1 MEDSHGRLTLEFAEQ
16 PYGRCLARVTD
27 LDGNVLR
34 EQVYKNKNSAQ
45 ASIRTW
51 LKKEGLET
59 SSITRVHPEDDG
71 QADEQAEADEVASL
85 EPAPVLASEAAPT
98 APASPTDRW
107 LVKLRQ
113 EAQRA
118 LNEALKLRLKAD
130 DLEAEHERLTAAAD
144 VLEGPE
150 G

>member
-1 MEDSHGRLTLEFAEQ
+1 MTDSHGHLTLEFQEQ

-27 LDGNVLR
+27 LDGNVIR

-71 QADEQAEADEVASL
+71 QAEADEVASL

-118 LNEALKLRLKAD
+118 LDDALKLRVRAEA
-130 DLEAEHERLTAAAD
+130 LEVEHKRLTAAAD

>member
-1 MEDSHGRLTLEFAEQ
+1 MTDSHGHLTLEFTEQ
-16 PYGRCLARVTD
+16 PYGRCMARVTD

-45 ASIRTW
+45 ASIRQW
-51 LKKEGLET
+51 LRKEGLEA
-59 SSITRVHPEDDG
+59 SSITRVHPEDDDG
-71 QADEQAEADEVASL
+71 QAEAPEV
-85 EPAPVLASEAAPT
+85 EPEPVLAPEAVPS

-130 DLEAEHERLTAAAD
+130 DLEAEHKRLTAAAD

>member
-1 MEDSHGRLTLEFAEQ
+1 MTDSHGHLTLEFQEQ
-16 PYGRCLARVTD
+16 PYGRCMARVTD

-51 LKKEGLET
+51 LRKEGLET
-59 SSITRVHPEDDG
+59 SSITRVHPEDDDG
-71 QADEQAEADEVASL
+71 QAEAETVDIGPVTV
-85 EPAPVLASEAAPT
+85 EPEAAPT

-130 DLEAEHERLTAAAD
+130 ELEAEHKRLTAAAD

>member
-1 MEDSHGRLTLEFAEQ
+1 MTDSHGHLTLEFQEQ

-34 EQVYKNKNSAQ
+34 ERVYKNKSSAQ
-45 ASIRTW
+45 GSIRTW
-51 LKKEGLET
+51 LRKEGLET
-59 SSITRVHPEDDG
+59 SSITRVHPEDVD
-71 QADEQAEADEVASL
+71 QAEAAEV
-85 EPAPVLASEAAPT
+85 EPEPVLAPEAVPS

-130 DLEAEHERLTAAAD
+130 DLEAEHKRLTAAAD

>member
-1 MEDSHGRLTLEFAEQ
+1 MTDSHGHLTLEFQEQ

-34 EQVYKNKNSAQ
+34 EQVYKNKSSAQ

-51 LKKEGLET
+51 LRKEGLET
-59 SSITRVHPEDDG
+59 SSITRVHPEDVD
-71 QADEQAEADEVASL
+71 QAEAAEV
-85 EPAPVLASEAAPT
+85 EPEPVLAPEAVPS

-130 DLEAEHERLTAAAD
+130 DLEAEHKRLTAAAD

>member
-1 MEDSHGRLTLEFAEQ
+1 MTDSHGHLTLEFVEQ
-16 PYGRCLARVTD
+16 DYGRCLVRVTD
-27 LDGNVLR
+27 LDGNVLKD
-34 EQVYKNKNSAQ
+34 QVYKNKNSAQ
-45 ASIRTW
+45 ASTRQW
-51 LKKEGLET
+51 LRKEGLET

-71 QADEQAEADEVASL
+71 QAEADEVASL
-85 EPAPVLASEAAPT
+85 EPVLAPEAVPS

-130 DLEAEHERLTAAAD
+130 DLEAEHKRLTAAAD